1 MLVVLCLGF
10 AFIQKHICHI
20 NVSMPFYLQHLIL
33 EGNMGVWFAKAIR
46 QHVLSDSEHAQ
57 HASSWHLSSV
67 LGHLWP
73 AWAKEPVRGDKICHR
88 IIES

>member
-33 EGNMGVWFAKAIR
+33 EGNMGVWFAKTIR
-46 QHVLSDSEHAQ
+46 
-57 HASSWHLSSV
+57 
-67 LGHLWP
+67 
-73 AWAKEPVRGDKICHR
+73 
-88 IIES
+88 